1 MQGLQ
6 RSCSSSLSIDGAE
19 STETRIQ
26 RLISEHPVIIF
37 SRSSC
42 CMCHVMKK
50 LLDSIGVHPAV
61 IELEDHEISALPPA
75 ADDGSSSSSSSLA
88 PSVFIGGTC
97 VGGLESLVAL
107 HLSGHLVPKL
117 VEVGVLA
124 FSDPGRQGDDDKNNV
139 KNHDH
144 NFHHPP
150 QEPKTDENDSKAHE
164 MRECRKTL

>member
-1 MQGLQ
+1 MQGL
-6 RSCSSSLSIDGAE
+6 RRCPDDAVHLDLSVTSMTNSSSSSSSSLSIDADE

-50 LLDSIGVHPAV
+50 LLATIGVHPTV
-61 IELEDHEISALPPA
+61 IELEDSEIAALAAFSALDNETLRNRAPA
-75 ADDGSSSSSSSLA
+75 
-88 PSVFIGGTC
+88 VFIGGSC

-117 VEVGVLA
+117 VEVGALWV
-124 FSDPGRQGDDDKNNV
+124 
-139 KNHDH
+139 
-144 NFHHPP
+144 
-150 QEPKTDENDSKAHE
+150 
-164 MRECRKTL
+164 